1 MLSHDWIIPCWPAP
15 PGVHSLCTTRNGGV
29 STGPWKSLNLGLNSG
44 DDASA
49 VRTNREL
56 LSACLPAEPCWLRQ
70 QHGVRVFSHG
80 QIGGIPAQAEPA
92 ADAQVACESRQVCVV
107 LSADC
112 LPVLMCNRSGTRVAA
127 AHAGWRGLAAG
138 ILENTVQALKA
149 PPDQLMAWLGPAIG
163 PRAYE
168 VGDEVRNAFILADE
182 AAAACFE
189 KTATGWLLDMYAM
202 ARHRLN
208 KSGVSNISGGDF
220 CTHSEPERFFSYRRD
235 GVTGRMASLVWL
247 GA

>member
-1 MLSHDWIIPCWPAP
+1 MNPDWIVPRWPAP
-15 PGVHSLCTTRNGGV
+15 AGVHALCTTRTGGV

-49 VRTNREL
+49 VRKNRAL
-56 LSACLPAEPCWLRQ
+56 LSACLPAEPYWLRQ
-70 QHGVRVFSHG
+70 QHGVTVFRHG
-80 QIGGIPAQAEPA
+80 RMGGTPVQAETA
-92 ADAQVACESRQVCVV
+92 ADAQVAGEPRQVCVV

-138 ILENTVQALKA
+138 ILENTVQALKT

-163 PRAYE
+163 PRVYE
-168 VGDEVRNAFILADE
+168 VGDEVRSAFISTDE
-182 AAAACFE
+182 AAAACFG
-189 KTATGWLLDMYAM
+189 KTCTGWLLDMYAM

-208 KSGVSNISGGDF
+208 RSGVSDVSGGDF
-220 CTHSEPERFFSYRRD
+220 CTYSEPERFFSYRRD